1 MPLGSLGDSFSAFFD
16 AVGDFFDS
24 LAAIQWLSLF
34 FALVAFGIY
43 LTIRSR
49 ASYNILRAAYPDERI
64 QFRYIW
70 GAYIAGY
77 GFNAVVPARGGDVIR
92 LFLTKSRV
100 PNSSYPAVAASF
112 TVELIF
118 DLCMAIPIMAFAFT
132 QGAFPKPPDFSKL
145 PAFDLAFFA
154 SHPRF
159 TLFLLTILGIAV
171 LVGFALLSAR
181 VRAFWERVRQGLSIL
196 SDRRRYFREVFAV
209 QFVGWLFRFTAFFFL
224 LEAFN
229 VGGSVR
235 NVLLVLGVNAVAAL
249 VPFTPGGAGVQ
260 QALLVKVFSG
270 TAAGATVAA
279 YSVGQ
284 QIAIAAFTFGVGFA
298 ALVWVFRI
306 RSFKEVIAQGRAT
319 QRSAERPGET
329 RDSRCGRHVRR
340 YAEPRPWRASRTSVT
355 ASGKTVAITART
367 CLACSS
373 ALPCRLTR
381 LIAAT
386 VMSTASLIALSA
398 HARFWVDC
406 ICSAMSCSRF

>member
-1 MPLGSLGDSFSAFFD
+1 VPFASLGDSFTSFFN

-34 FALVAFGIY
+34 IALIAFGIY
-43 LTIRSR
+43 LTIRAR
-49 ASYNILRAAYPDERI
+49 ASFNILRAAYPDERI

-77 GFNAVVPARGGDVIR
+77 GFNAVVPARGGDIVR
-92 LFLTKSRV
+92 LFLTKSRI
-100 PNSSYPAVAASF
+100 PNSSYPAVASSF

-118 DLCMAIPIMAFAFT
+118 DLCMAIPIMAFAFS

-154 SHPRF
+154 SHPKF
-159 TLFLLTILGIAV
+159 ALFLLTVAGIGT
-171 LVGFALLSAR
+171 LVAFALLSAR
-181 VRAFWERVRQGLSIL
+181 VKAFWARVRQGLTIL

-224 LEAFN
+224 LSAFN

-235 NVLLVLGVNAVAAL
+235 NVLLVLGVNAVAAC

-284 QIAIAAFTFGVGFA
+284 QIAIAAFTFAAGFA
-298 ALVWVFRI
+298 ALVWVFKI
-306 RSFKEVIAQGRAT
+306 RSFKEVIAQGRAA
-319 QRSAERPGET
+319 RAEEAT
-329 RDSRCGRHVRR
+329 
-340 YAEPRPWRASRTSVT
+340 EP
-355 ASGKTVAITART
+355 VA
-367 CLACSS
+367 
-373 ALPCRLTR
+373 
-381 LIAAT
+381 
-386 VMSTASLIALSA
+386 
-398 HARFWVDC
+398 
-406 ICSAMSCSRF
+406 